1 MLYYAVF
8 HNDKQ
13 IRVYPY
19 EIKGGDWKRAR
30 SLAIE
35 MALHAEE
42 NGYHY
47 TVEHFGISG
56 VGVVVWQ

>member
-1 MLYYAVF
+1 MFCYAVF
-8 HNDKQ
+8 HGNKQ

-19 EIKGGDWKRAR
+19 NPQGDDWKRAR

-42 NGYHY
+42 NGYKY
-47 TVEHFGISG
+47 TVEHFGATD
-56 VGVVVWQ
+56 VGKTIWQ

>member
-1 MLYYAVF
+1 MFCYAVF

-13 IRVYPY
+13 VRVYSY
-19 EIKGGDWKRAR
+19 EVKGDDWKRAR

-42 NGYHY
+42 NGYRY